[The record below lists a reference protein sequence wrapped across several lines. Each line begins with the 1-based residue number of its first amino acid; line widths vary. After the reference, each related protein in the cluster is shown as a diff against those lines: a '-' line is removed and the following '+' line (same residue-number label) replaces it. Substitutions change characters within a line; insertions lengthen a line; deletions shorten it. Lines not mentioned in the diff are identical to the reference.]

1 MKNLFFIHSIYIS
14 LNIKLNNL
22 MKISLPKYLTS
33 LVLLSSICAGCF
45 AQNKPLVPQ
54 KVIWQETGTGEV
66 NGYKLVWQDNFDGTQ
81 LDETKNWVVEVNG
94 DGGGN
99 AELQYYRRENITVG
113 KEPVT
118 GANCLIITAKK
129 ENFSDKTCTSGRLK
143 TISKM
148 SFKHGKIEA
157 RIKLPQTA
165 NGLWPAFWMMGSDYP
180 TVGWPKC
187 GELDILEM
195 GNANGI
201 TRGTQDKYYS
211 TWYHWGE
218 SWNGGSYPN
227 WGQDATATSSIQNNF
242 HLFTLIWNAEFIE
255 TYVDLDVN
263 PSALPLAHM
272 AINGAD
278 VAGNT
283 AHYFH
288 KQFYAIFNLAIG
300 GNFTGI
306 HAINNVTALNAANNY
321 TSNMY
326 VDYVRVYQQGVSD
339 EEYSGPAL
347 ENTDVREVK
356 ASDQFSIYPNPAN
369 DHIQIV
375 PTNLP
380 TRVIIVNMAGQEVMS
395 VANATTIDTSALPSG
410 NYLVKIMGNNGQV
423 ETHQMT
429 KK

>member
-1 MKNLFFIHSIYIS
+1 MNHLKQLFFVAIVFFSFQTAFGYD
-14 LNIKLNNL
+14 LPYKTETNNN
-22 MKISLPKYLTS
+22 TTN
-33 LVLLSSICAGCF
+33 V
-45 AQNKPLVPQ
+45 
-54 KVIWQETGTGEV
+54 T
-66 NGYKLVWQDNFDGTQ
+66 NGYTLVWQDNFNGTT
-81 LDETKNWVVEVNG
+81 LDEANNWVIEVNG

-129 ENFSDKTCTSGRLK
+129 ENYSGKTCTSGRLK
-143 TISKM
+143 TLSKM

-157 RIKLPQTA
+157 RIKLPKTA
-165 NGLWPAFWMMGSDYP
+165 NGLWPAFWMMGFDYP

-187 GELDILEM
+187 GEIDMLEM
-195 GNANGI
+195 GNANGVN
-201 TRGTQDKYYS
+201 RGTQDKYYS

-227 WGQDATATSSIQNNF
+227 WGHDATSTSSIQDDF
-242 HLFTLIWNAEFIE
+242 HLFTLIWNSDFLE
-255 TYVDLDVN
+255 TYVDLDIN
-263 PSALPLAHM
+263 PSAAPLAHM

-278 VAGNT
+278 VAGNA

-306 HAINNVTALNAANNY
+306 HDINNVTALANGNA
-321 TSNMY
+321 SMY
-326 VDYVRVYQQGVSD
+326 IDYIRVYQQGVAG
-339 EEYSGPAL
+339 EEYAGPAL
-347 ENTDVREVK
+347 VLTDVADIK
-356 ASDQFSIYPNPAN
+356 AADQFSIYPNPTN
-369 DHIQIV
+369 DHINIV
-375 PTNLP
+375 ANNQPV
-380 TRVIIVNMAGQEVMS
+380 RVVIFNMSGRELMS
-395 VANATTIDTSALPSG
+395 VTHTTSVDTSALPSG
-410 NYLVKIMGNNGQV
+410 NYLVKIVDRYGNI